1 VSGTILRLGTG
12 RQAGDLPLELA
23 DLHRTLDPGD
33 RLVCLLEPVPD
44 DHWGLQR
51 SLDLVAGAGFRVVG
65 EPVAGGRSVELDLE
79 RIHSLPDTVA
89 PEMRLLVVG
98 LNPSPYSS
106 KRGVGYARPGNR
118 FWPAAL
124 ASGVASVDR
133 DPDHA
138 LKHHG
143 LGMTDLVKRTTARA
157 AEVDPGEF
165 SAGFARIERL
175 VGWLAPRATCFVGLG
190 GWRSVVDRRAVAG
203 AQPQQ
208 MGGRPVY
215 LMPNTSGINT
225 HSRLA
230 DLVHHLGAAAQLAD
244 YPSVLEQHVE
254 AVEGTNFGKERRAT
268 SWSL

>member
-1 VSGTILRLGTG
+1 VSETILRLGAG
-12 RQAGDLPLELA
+12 RQARDLPLELA
-23 DLHRTLDPGD
+23 GLHRTLDPGD

-44 DHWGLQR
+44 DHWNHQR
-51 SLDLVAGAGFRVVG
+51 SLDLVVGAGFRVVG
-65 EPVAGGRSVELDLE
+65 EPVVGGRSVELDLE

-89 PEMRLLVVG
+89 PEMQLLLVG

-106 KRGVGYARPGNR
+106 KQGVGYARPGNR

-165 SAGFARIERL
+165 SAGFARVERL
-175 VGWLAPRATCFVGLG
+175 VEWLTPRATCFVGLG
-190 GWRSVVDRRAVAG
+190 GWRSVVDSRAVAG
-203 AQPQQ
+203 AQPREV
-208 MGGRPVY
+208 GGRPVY

-244 YPSVLEQHVE
+244 YPSVSEQHVE
-254 AVEGTNFGKERRAT
+254 AVEGTNFGKER
-268 SWSL
+268 